1 MKQFRQVLTI
11 TSDTPEQFFNLS
23 YEVEA
28 CLRRSSVSEG
38 ICVVISQHSTSA
50 VFLENDNEALY
61 EDWRRLLDTL
71 VNNETRYKVDY
82 SSAGAGHLR
91 QMLLGGSVTIPVSEG
106 RLDLGPRQYI
116 MYGDFDGCREKT
128 VLVKIIGE

>member
-28 CLRRSSVSEG
+28 CLRRSGISEG
-38 ICVVISQHSTSA
+38 LCVVISQHSTSA

-61 EDWRRLLDTL
+61 QDWRMLLDTL
-71 VNNETRYKVDY
+71 VSGDTEYKVDY

-91 QMLLGGSVTIPVSEG
+91 QMLLGGSVTVPVSEG

-116 MYGDFDGCREKT
+116 MYGDFDGCREKN
-128 VLVKIIGE
+128 VIVKIIGE

>member
-28 CLRRSSVSEG
+28 CLRRSSISEG

-71 VNNETRYKVDY
+71 VNGETRYKVDY

-91 QMLLGGSVTIPVSEG
+91 QMLLGGSVTVPVSEG

-116 MYGDFDGCREKT
+116 MYGDFDGCREKN
-128 VLVKIIGE
+128 VIVKIIGE

>member
-116 MYGDFDGCREKT
+116 MYGDFDGCREKN
-128 VLVKIIGE
+128 VIVKIIGE

>member
-11 TSDTPEQFFNLS
+11 TSDAPEQFFNLS

-28 CLRRSSVSEG
+28 CLRRSSISEG

-71 VNNETRYKVDY
+71 VNGETRYKVDY

-91 QMLLGGSVTIPVSEG
+91 QMLLGGSVTVPVSEG

-116 MYGDFDGCREKT
+116 MYGDFDGCREKN
-128 VLVKIIGE
+128 VIVKIIGE